1 MSQHHVYRRIIFATV
16 LVFIVVQNGWLYA
29 QAGELESIGGKLN
42 HDSFILCREIRTK
55 YRETRGQRSM
65 FTKAYE
71 VHQMADNIHRMIVLK
86 APVRGMDRALFDL
99 SLLVDDLDQTVKATR
114 LPGFRDP
121 VTIPTG
127 PNGYVF
133 YGGNGYPRAS
143 FHCNGFP
150 CQRAEE
156 RSTCVLCDTL
166 QEMKL
171 AISQLQRHYAPRP
184 RREPERRL
192 FPVPSPVPLSDS
204 DWRPQPQPLHLPP
217 PPVREPVKKPAQ
229 EQNDS
234 RWKPS
239 RPSAPV
245 FPSAPPANRSV
256 PSQKGP
262 ELLPPRPAV
271 G

>member
-1 MSQHHVYRRIIFATV
+1 LV
-16 LVFIVVQNGWLYA
+16 LVVVQNGWLYA
-29 QAGELESIGGKLN
+29 QGGGLESIGGKLN

-55 YRETRGQRSM
+55 FRESRGQRSM

-86 APVRGMDRALFDL
+86 APVRGMDQALFDL
-99 SLLVDDLDQTVKATR
+99 SLLVDDLEQSVKATR
-114 LPGFRDP
+114 LPAFREP
-121 VTIPTG
+121 VTIPKG
-127 PNGYVF
+127 PNGYIF

-143 FHCNGFP
+143 FQCNGFP
-150 CQRAEE
+150 CQRAAEQG
-156 RSTCVLCDTL
+156 TCVLCDTL
-166 QEMKL
+166 QEMKS

-184 RREPERRL
+184 RRELERRP
-192 FPVPSPVPLSDS
+192 FPVPSPVPLTDS
-204 DWRPQPQPLHLPP
+204 DWRPQSQPQFQPQPLRLPP
-217 PPVREPVKKPAQ
+217 PPIKEPVKRPIKKPLQ

-271 G
+271 S